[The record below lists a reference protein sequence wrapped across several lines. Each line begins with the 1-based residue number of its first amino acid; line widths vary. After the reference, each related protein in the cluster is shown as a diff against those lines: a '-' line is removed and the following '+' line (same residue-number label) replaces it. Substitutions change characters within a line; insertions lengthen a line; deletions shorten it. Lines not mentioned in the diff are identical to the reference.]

1 MKRLTV
7 NYHTHTHRCGHAC
20 GADREYVE
28 NAVAA
33 GLKTLGFSD
42 HTPMPFPSGHRSG
55 FRVPLETAAD
65 YFESLARLREEYK
78 NDIRIRIGVEAEY
91 YPETFAGY
99 LAYMAQ
105 FPLDYKILG
114 QHFLWREEDG
124 IGAFRPTEDPD
135 RLRSYYENVLEAAA
149 TGEFMYIAHPDV
161 LNFTGSPI
169 AYRMLTEDFLTR
181 LKPFGVPLEL
191 NRLGFYDG
199 RHYPR
204 RQFWELVGQAGIP
217 AVIGLDAHDP
227 AALLDEAT
235 VDALFAFAEECGVK
249 VWEDAAEA
257 RRAAQ

>member
-1 MKRLTV
+1 MKRLTA
-7 NYHTHTHRCGHAC
+7 NYHTHTHRCGHAR
-20 GADREYVE
+20 GADADYAE

-33 GLKTLGFSD
+33 GLVTLGFSD

-55 FRVPLETAAD
+55 FRVPLESADD
-65 YFESLARLREEYK
+65 YFESLLRLRDEYK
-78 NDIRIRIGVEAEY
+78 NKLRILIGVEAEY
-91 YPETFAGY
+91 YPGTFSGY
-99 LAYMAQ
+99 LAYMAR

-124 IGAFRPTEDPD
+124 IGAFHRTEDPE

-149 TGEFMYIAHPDV
+149 TGEFLYIAHPDV
-161 LNFTGSPI
+161 LNYQGSGI
-169 AYRMLTEDFLTR
+169 AYRVLTEDFLTR
-181 LKPFGVPLEL
+181 LKPLGVPLEL

-227 AALLDEAT
+227 AALADEAT
-235 VDALFAFAEECGVK
+235 VDALCAFAEECGVALLP
-249 VWEDAAEA
+249 ESALGI
-257 RRAAQ
+257 